1 VDAQTFEAIFAEC
14 TTYNCPSS
22 LFCRCGIVISSA
34 SPASPDA
41 SPAAEAGPDY
51 YATEAHYLSFA
62 RRIAAALRAG
72 GTFFLVTGDPPPGPH
87 QISQAL
93 RKATES
99 RHAVIDVDCRPDLT
113 LDEMSRAGIV
123 VTRLPTGGGATAVS
137 ETSEPAP
144 PLFVFDDVDKLS
156 EQQIRE
162 IFELTQHAGP
172 KGAAAVLLARLG
184 FLARLE
190 EPSLRFLKEGLA
202 ARLGFQEVGQDE
214 GIDFLRHQLAA
225 RHHRNEPRGIPP
237 GVFRGLAALVL
248 LLTVGVGAVLFL
260 HYVDRE
266 GEPPARSVT
275 GTSATREASAP
286 QSTPSEMPAKATP
299 PTERAAIVSGVPP
312 IAAMPQPRPIPPSAP
327 PGPNSAAA
335 KAPATLRETSP
346 AAAPGLTQP
355 ARAPETTPPAAALAP
370 ARDPAKQKP
379 ASPVAI
385 PAPAEASRVPER
397 APPLAFPAP
406 EQEPTPPQATSP
418 PASPPPTQSPADQ
431 RLSPTE
437 IAALVT
443 RGDRFLS
450 AGDIASARLF
460 YERAAGAGDGS
471 AALRLGATFDPG
483 FLGRAGVRGTIGDS
497 AQASS
502 WYRRARDLGNA
513 AAGDRLKTLEQERL
527 AEPNPPAH

>member
-1 VDAQTFEAIFAEC
+1 
-14 TTYNCPSS
+14 

-34 SPASPDA
+34 SPASPNA
-41 SPAAEAGPDY
+41 FPAAEAGPDY

-62 RRIAAALRAG
+62 RRIAAALGAG
-72 GTFFLVTGDPPPGPH
+72 GTFVLVTGDPPPGPH

-93 RKATES
+93 RKATAS
-99 RHAVIDVDCRPDLT
+99 RHAVIDIDCRPDLT
-113 LDEMSRAGIV
+113 VDEMSRAGSV
-123 VTRLPTGGGATAVS
+123 VTTLPTGGGATAVS

-144 PLFVFDDVDKLS
+144 PLFVFDDVDQLS
-156 EQQIRE
+156 EQQIGE
-162 IFELTQHAGP
+162 IFEFTQHAGR

-190 EPSLRFLKEGLA
+190 EPSLRFLKDGLA

-248 LLTVGVGAVLFL
+248 LLTVGVGAFLFL
-260 HYVDRE
+260 HYVDLA
-266 GEPPARSVT
+266 GEPPARSST
-275 GTSATREASAP
+275 GTAATREVSAP
-286 QSTPSEMPAKATP
+286 QSTPSEMPAKAAP
-299 PTERAAIVSGVPP
+299 PTERSPIVSSVPP
-312 IAAMPQPRPIPPSAP
+312 IAATPQPVPIPRSAP
-327 PGPNSAAA
+327 PGTNSAPA
-335 KAPATLRETSP
+335 KAPATLREISP
-346 AAAPGLTQP
+346 AAMPDLAQP
-355 ARAPETTPPAAALAP
+355 ARAPETTPPATALAP
-370 ARDPAKQKP
+370 AWDSAKQKP
-379 ASPVAI
+379 ASPVAT
-385 PAPAEASRVPER
+385 
-397 APPLAFPAP
+397 PAP
-406 EQEPTPPQATSP
+406 EQQQTTPQATSQST
-418 PASPPPTQSPADQ
+418 SPPPTQSPADQ

-460 YERAAGAGDGS
+460 YERAADAGDGS

-483 FLGRAGVRGTIGDS
+483 FLGRAGVRGTTGDP

-502 WYRRARDLGNA
+502 WYNRARDLGNA
-513 AAGDRLKTLEQERL
+513 AAGDQLKTLEQQRL

>member
-1 VDAQTFEAIFAEC
+1 
-14 TTYNCPSS
+14 
-22 LFCRCGIVISSA
+22 VISSA

-41 SPAAEAGPDY
+41 FPAAEAGPDY

-72 GTFFLVTGDPPPGPH
+72 GTFVLVTGDPPPGPY

-113 LDEMSRAGIV
+113 LDEMSGAGTV
-123 VTRLPTGGGATAVS
+123 VTTLPTGGGATAVS

-144 PLFVFDDVDKLS
+144 PLFVFNDVDQLS

-162 IFELTQHAGP
+162 IFEFTQHAGP

-190 EPSLRFLKEGLA
+190 EPSLRFLKDGLA

-225 RHHRNEPRGIPP
+225 RHHPNESRGIPP
-237 GVFRGLAALVL
+237 TVFRSLAALVL
-248 LLTVGVGAVLFL
+248 LLTVGVGAFLFL
-260 HYVDRE
+260 HYVDLA
-266 GEPPARSVT
+266 GEPSARSST
-275 GTSATREASAP
+275 GSTSATREA
-286 QSTPSEMPAKATP
+286 STPSEMPAKAAP
-299 PTERAAIVSGVPP
+299 PTERAPIVSSGPP
-312 IAAMPQPRPIPPSAP
+312 IAAMPQPVPIPPSAQ
-327 PGPNSAAA
+327 PGTNSAPA

-346 AAAPGLTQP
+346 AATPDLAQP
-355 ARAPETTPPAAALAP
+355 VRAPETTPPAAAVAP

-385 PAPAEASRVPER
+385 PAPAEASRMPER
-397 APPLAFPAP
+397 TPPLASPAP
-406 EQEPTPPQATSP
+406 EQEQTTPQATSRP
-418 PASPPPTQSPADQ
+418 TSPPPTQFPADQ
-431 RLSPTE
+431 RLTPTE
-437 IAALVT
+437 IATLVT

-460 YERAAGAGDGS
+460 YERAADAGDGS

-483 FLGRAGVRGTIGDS
+483 FLGRAGVRGTIGDP

-502 WYRRARDLGNA
+502 WYHRARDLGNA
-513 AAGDRLKTLEQERL
+513 AAGDRLKTLEQQRL